1 VLTEYLENCPED
13 STVTV
18 DVAQGARVARPSVSW
33 LLCTHREDALL
44 HRAIASC
51 LAQTWDD
58 FELLLVVNGPQSAH
72 LLPTLTDTYAHDQ
85 RVRVI
90 GTAVHLLNFS
100 LSLGLHLARA
110 PLVARMDADDVA
122 HPERLAR
129 QVAFMH
135 AHPEVTVLG
144 TSSRLIDQQGRVVGR
159 IDAPGA
165 DRDIRRAMRYR
176 NPMCHPSVMLKRDPV
191 LAIGG
196 YLGGKNAED
205 YDLWVRL
212 ATSPTAR
219 FANLPEPLLDYNASP
234 AGQARRSRAAYANVA
249 GTQWREFLITRD
261 PRWLLGSLITA
272 VKSFVL
278 ANRA

>member
-1 VLTEYLENCPED
+1 M
-13 STVTV
+13 TV
-18 DVAQGARVARPSVSW
+18 DPAPAARAAQPGVSW
-33 LLCTHREDALL
+33 LLCTHRDDALL
-44 HRAIASC
+44 RRAVASC
-51 LAQTWDD
+51 LAQTWED
-58 FELLLVVNGPQSAH
+58 FELLLVVNGPQWAQ
-72 LLPTLTDTYAHDQ
+72 LLPVLSDAYAHDK
-85 RVRVI
+85 RVRVV

-129 QVAFMH
+129 QVAFMN

-144 TSSRLIDQQGRVVGR
+144 SSCRLIDQQGREVGH
-159 IDAPGA
+159 IDALEA
-165 DRDIRRAMRYR
+165 DRDIRRAMHYR
-176 NPMCHPSVMLKRDPV
+176 NPMCHPSVMLRRDPV
-191 LAIGG
+191 RAIGG
-196 YLGGKNAED
+196 YLGGRNAED

-212 ATSPTAR
+212 ANAGMAR

-234 AGQARRSRAAYANVA
+234 SGQARRSRAAYANVA

-261 PRWLLGSLITA
+261 LRWLLGSLITMA
-272 VKSFVL
+272 KAFFL

>member
-1 VLTEYLENCPED
+1 MG
-13 STVTV
+13 S
-18 DVAQGARVARPSVSW
+18 RPSVSW

-58 FELLLVVNGPQSAH
+58 FELLLIVNGPQWSQ
-72 LLPTLTDTYAHDQ
+72 LLPRLTNAYAHDQ
-85 RVRVI
+85 RVRVV

-110 PLVARMDADDVA
+110 PLVARMDADDVS

-129 QVAFMH
+129 QVAFMN

-144 TSSRLIDQQGRVVGR
+144 TSSRLIDEQGQVVGH
-159 IDAPGA
+159 INAPTA
-165 DRDIRRAMRYR
+165 DRDIRRTMRYR
-176 NPMCHPSVMLKRDPV
+176 NPMCHPSVMLRRDPV
-191 LAIGG
+191 QAVGG

-212 ATSPTAR
+212 ANATTAR

-234 AGQARRSRAAYANVA
+234 AGQARRSRAAYGNVS

-272 VKSFVL
+272 AKAFFL